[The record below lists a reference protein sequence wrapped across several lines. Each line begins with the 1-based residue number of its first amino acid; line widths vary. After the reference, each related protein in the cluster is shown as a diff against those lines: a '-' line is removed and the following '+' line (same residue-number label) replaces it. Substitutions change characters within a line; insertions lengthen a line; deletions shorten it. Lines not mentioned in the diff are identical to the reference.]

1 MEKKE
6 LELLEEEIK
15 ADLERDQ
22 KDEDLTADDLIY
34 HRMWYTFYLS
44 NWNEWA

>member
-22 KDEDLTADDLIY
+22 KDEDLTDDDLIY
-34 HRMWYTFYLS
+34 HRMGYTFYLS
-44 NWNEWA
+44 N

>member
-22 KDEDLTADDLIY
+22 KSEDLTDDELIY
-34 HRMWYTFYLS
+34 HRMWSTFYLS

>member
-22 KDEDLTADDLIY
+22 KDEDLTDDDLIY
-34 HRMWYTFYLS
+34 HRMGYTFYLS

>member
-22 KDEDLTADDLIY
+22 KSEDLTDDDLIY
-34 HRMWYTFYLS
+34 HRMWSTFYLS

>member
-22 KDEDLTADDLIY
+22 KDEDLTDDDLIY
-34 HRMWYTFYLS
+34 HRM
-44 NWNEWA
+44 